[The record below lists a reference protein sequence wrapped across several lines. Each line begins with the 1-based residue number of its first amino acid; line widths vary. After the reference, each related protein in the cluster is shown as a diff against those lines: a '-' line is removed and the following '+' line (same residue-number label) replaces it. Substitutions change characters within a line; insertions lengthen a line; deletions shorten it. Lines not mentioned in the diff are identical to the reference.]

1 MGRQLIAI
9 VVGLAGGGLAIMLI
23 EALSS
28 LCYPPPE
35 GLTRDDKQALIQ
47 FIQGLPVGA
56 FLFVLAAHSG
66 GSGLRGLL
74 SPLILRRRGYT
85 SAAIVGVLFLIG
97 GILNALSIPH
107 PVWFTVVD
115 LLLYLPL
122 ALLGCRLAPV
132 GTEPLSIPAAE

>member
-56 FLFVLAAHSG
+56 FLFVLAAHAG
-66 GSGLRGLL
+66 GSGLGGFL
-74 SPLILRRRGYT
+74 SASSTCCPSRIPSGSRWSICSCTCHWPYWVAAWLP
-85 SAAIVGVLFLIG
+85 SAQRNGRF
-97 GILNALSIPH
+97 PK
-107 PVWFTVVD
+107 P
-115 LLLYLPL
+115 
-122 ALLGCRLAPV
+122 
-132 GTEPLSIPAAE
+132 TEPATAL